1 MSTHLLLI
9 LTVIKFSV
17 TFVYF
22 FQLEFPGYFPFEIVD
37 NPGEKIFQLKRQF
50 EDETITVQVDIP
62 NVAPQQSED
71 EAGPEKNEND
81 SESSI
86 PLVVTIFKGNGVC
99 MEFGVTAFPDEVVID
114 SLSIKNPDESEDQLV
129 YEGPEFT

>member
-1 MSTHLLLI
+1 
-9 LTVIKFSV
+9 
-17 TFVYF
+17 
-22 FQLEFPGYFPFEIVD
+22 
-37 NPGEKIFQLKRQF
+37 
-50 EDETITVQVDIP
+50 
-62 NVAPQQSED
+62 VAPQQSED
-71 EAGPEKNEND
+71 EGDIEKIENN

-86 PLVVTIFKGNGVC
+86 PLVVTVFKGKRVC